1 VGKLAKPRRSD
12 LVKRAEAIVGSAF
25 GRPSLLEQ
33 ALVHRSYLNENPG
46 FPLASNE
53 RLEFLGDA
61 VIGMIVSEILYN
73 RFPDAG
79 EGLLT
84 TMRAELVRAQALG
97 RFARELGIGE
107 LLHLSRGED
116 EAGGRTR
123 PRLLAQAFEALVGAL
138 YVDRGLEAS
147 RSFVL
152 RLLAPEVDRIAAEP
166 GASDPKSRLQVIAQA
181 ATGITPVYELVS
193 TAGPEHRPHF
203 DVLVRL
209 GSDVIGTGE
218 GENKQEAEQAAAVM
232 ALKRFAPTLH

>member
-1 VGKLAKPRRSD
+1 VGKLTKPRRND
-12 LVKRAEAIVGSAF
+12 LVKRAETIVGSSF
-25 GRPSLLEQ
+25 RRPAILEQ

-61 VIGMIVSEILYN
+61 VIGLIVSEILYN

-79 EGLLT
+79 EGLLS
-84 TMRAELVRAQALG
+84 TMRSELVRAPALG

-107 LLHLSRGED
+107 LMHLSRGED

-123 PRLLAQAFEALVGAL
+123 TRLVAQAFEAVVGAL
-138 YVDRGLEAS
+138 YVDRGYDAS
-147 RSFVL
+147 RAFVL
-152 RLLAPEVDRIAAEP
+152 RLLDSEVDRIASAP

-181 ATGITPVYELVS
+181 VTGITPVYELVS

-203 DVLVRL
+203 DVRVRL
-209 GSDVIGTGE
+209 GDDVIGTGE
-218 GENKQEAEQAAAVM
+218 GENKQEAEQAAAVV
-232 ALKRFAPTLH
+232 ALRRFPPAPP